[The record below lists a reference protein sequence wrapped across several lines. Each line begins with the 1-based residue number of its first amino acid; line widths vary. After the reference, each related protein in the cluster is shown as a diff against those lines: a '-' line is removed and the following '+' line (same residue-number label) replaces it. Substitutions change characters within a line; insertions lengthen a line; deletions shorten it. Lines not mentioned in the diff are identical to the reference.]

1 MMRALLSISVLAMT
15 GLVACGEKPQ
25 TGGGV
30 KNDVAPFQGAD
41 NKYMNSGW
49 KAGDKTSWEQGL
61 KARAQNTQNEYSKMA
76 APTAPA
82 ASK

>member
-1 MMRALLSISVLAMT
+1 MMRPLLLISVLALT
-15 GLVACGEKPQ
+15 GLAACGEKPQ

-30 KNDVAPFQGAD
+30 KSDVAPFQGAD

-76 APTAPA
+76 APTAPVA
-82 ASK
+82 PK

>member
-1 MMRALLSISVLAMT
+1 MMRALLSIGVLAMT